1 MTSSALGILRID
13 WNMELIVFLMTIDNR
28 DQIENNTWAR
38 GDMEFLSGIFTS
50 ERGERVRYRAGG
62 SVSIV
67 FPYSPTVNSV
77 TSHSNRSKF
86 GLAWLV

>member
-38 GDMEFLSGIFTS
+38 GDMEFLFGIS
-50 ERGERVRYRAGG
+50 RVSA
-62 SVSIV
+62 
-67 FPYSPTVNSV
+67 VNE
-77 TSHSNRSKF
+77 
-86 GLAWLV
+86 